1 MREDQRKELERIK
14 EQAIDNA
21 IAEFDEA
28 CGLTL
33 QEKDQRGDRRW
44 LTMMASSSLKLS
56 ADITRMLAGREKQ
69 DDEGQEEAE
78 LNALI
83 TSAQNRVVAFRRE
96 QG

>member
-14 EQAIDNA
+14 EAAIDNA

-56 ADITRMLAGREKQ
+56 ADITRMLSNVEKL
-69 DDEGQEEAE
+69 DDEGHEEAE
-78 LNALI
+78 INALI
-83 TSAQNRVVAFRRE
+83 QSAQNRVVAFKRE

>member
-14 EQAIDNA
+14 EAAIDNA

-56 ADITRMLAGREKQ
+56 ADITRMLSNVEKP
-69 DDEGQEEAE
+69 DDEGHEEAE
-78 LNALI
+78 INALI
-83 TSAQNRVVAFRRE
+83 QSAQNRVVAFKRE

>member
-14 EQAIDNA
+14 DQAIDNA

-56 ADITRMLAGREKQ
+56 ADITRMLANVERP
-69 DDEGQEEAE
+69 DDEGHEEAE
-78 LNALI
+78 INALI
-83 TSAQNRVVAFRRE
+83 QSAQNRVVAFKRE